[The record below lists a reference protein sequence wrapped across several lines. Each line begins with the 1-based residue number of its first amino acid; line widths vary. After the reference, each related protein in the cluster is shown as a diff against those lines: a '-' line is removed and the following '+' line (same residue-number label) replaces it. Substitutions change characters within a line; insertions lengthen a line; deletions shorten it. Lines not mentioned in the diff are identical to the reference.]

1 MLTLNLLILSI
12 SYLHPSCKFT
22 ISKFTIRHTIYDIM
36 PVSLLVFLSVRHRY
50 RPLKKMTA
58 KSTAW
63 IKPLH
68 DRFFLRTKKRVT
80 DSHPTSCVVKI
91 KVLPILVGCRAR
103 VEETLLKWFHVRINE
118 KTCKIVVLDMHQPAT
133 KLV

>member
-12 SYLHPSCKFT
+12 SYLHPYFK
-22 ISKFTIRHTIYDIM
+22 IYNTTHHLWHYACVITSILFR
-36 PVSLLVFLSVRHRY
+36 PSSLQTS
-50 RPLKKMTA
+50 KKMTA